1 MKKKRTVVVV
11 LLALVVLACASA
23 QTIYYRDQATLQWD
37 AVTVDAAGDPF
48 LPTDAVAYEIYIYDY
63 IQGVAN
69 PQDVT
74 QLVSIGTSAATQ
86 KLIVFPYRTTWAA
99 GGRTKV
105 TDAGGNIEYS
115 LLAWSYI
122 ATDAGIVGPFLYVP
136 LPTLR
141 PPLGLRDSGT

>member
-1 MKKKRTVVVV
+1 MKKS
-11 LLALVVLACASA
+11 LLALAFLLTVGSLAFA
-23 QTIYYRDQATLQWD
+23 QTVYYRDQATLQWD

-48 LPTDAVAYEIYIYDY
+48 LPTDVVAYEVYIYDY
-63 IQGVAN
+63 VQGVADPQN
-69 PQDVT
+69 PAGLTFV
-74 QLVSIGTSAATQ
+74 GTTTAPQ
-86 KLIVFPYRTTWAA
+86 QLIVFPYRTTWAA

-115 LLAWSYI
+115 PFAWSYV
-122 ATDAGIVGPFLYVP
+122 ATDAGIPGPFLYVP